1 MINKIEAKKAHC
13 GGAQS
18 SASVS
23 GALGA
28 AAQCAPMAPPLS
40 NRGGAENSR
49 AESNEQ
55 ESFEH
60 YSTFITDSKGRLIEV
75 PLRRG
80 VGNSAFIDQISFS
93 FHEDTLSICAGEPLV
108 ADDDYMIW
116 ASLKLESIFGF
127 GIAQKASHSASRLRA
142 AVS

>member
-60 YSTFITDSKGRLIEV
+60 YSTFITDSKGRLIV
-75 PLRRG
+75 STHSRPKAAGGAGRR
-80 VGNSAFIDQISFS
+80 FRFR
-93 FHEDTLSICAGEPLV
+93 SIVSTHSRPKAAGL
-108 ADDDYMIW
+108 
-116 ASLKLESIFGF
+116 
-127 GIAQKASHSASRLRA
+127 
-142 AVS
+142 